1 MSREPHSRRP
11 ARSAARL
18 RLARARLRATGAW
31 ARGVLGDTW
40 RDPGG
45 RILLLAGAWVLGYL
59 AWLVAPG
66 VSSGTR
72 EAWGG
77 LALLPSA
84 TLAVAF
90 AWRTSRCA
98 AVDARSRLAWRHL
111 AAAFGLYFVSDAVW
125 VLLGQPS
132 VSPADA
138 GFVAFYG
145 FAFVGLLGFPTG
157 QETPGRRVQ
166 FWLDAG
172 TVMLSGLLVVWYL
185 ILGPLATAGSGAS
198 LRSLVILS
206 YPVGD
211 LLLLFGA
218 TALLLRG
225 AVDES
230 RRALVIVGVGTL
242 AYLVADLSYA
252 ALSLAG
258 RYHGGLPSDA
268 GWVLGQMA
276 VALGAHVHR
285 RSAVRRAGR
294 AAVDAAS
301 GRRSRIF
308 HLLPYAAAAAV
319 YGLLV
324 VVAHR
329 EWSAPTAGL
338 LLGAVALTALVS
350 ARQVKAML
358 ENTRLETIAAAR
370 QGEARFAAL
379 VQQASDVIAV
389 LDAQTRILYS
399 SGSLE
404 RVFGWAPS
412 AVVGTHLLD
421 LVHEDDR
428 ELVLGEFRRV
438 SERAGATSLLCVRVR
453 RPDGSWRHAESSLTN
468 LAHDPAVGGIVL
480 NGRDVTERKT
490 LEAALAHQAFHDSL
504 THLPNRAL
512 FHDRVVHALARASR
526 EGGGVAVLYL
536 DLDDFKAVNDSLGHA
551 AGDRL
556 LFEVAGRL
564 LNATRGSDTVARL
577 GGDEFAVLL
586 ENVRHGDDER
596 VVAERVLAAL
606 RRPIVID
613 GTPVVTTGSL
623 GLARARPDDDAEG
636 LLRNADTAMYLA
648 KERGKGACECFAPGM
663 HDAMH
668 ERLGIENDLRLAVER
683 GEFHLVYQP
692 IVSLADGRVT
702 GFEALAR
709 WAHPLRGT
717 VPPALFIPHAERTGL
732 IVPLGRW
739 VLREA
744 CRQLAE
750 WRRVLGPAGHALGI
764 SVNVSARQLQEGASL
779 VHDVRT
785 ALADAALPPDC
796 LTLEITESVMMQDTE
811 AAHALLSQLS
821 ALRVHL
827 AVDDFGIGYS
837 SLSYIERFPVDVL
850 KIDKSF
856 VDRIA
861 ADADAGGGES
871 PLTAAIIL
879 IGQTL
884 GLHVV
889 AEGIERAGQAHR
901 LRELGCEFGQG
912 YLFAHP
918 LPPDEAA
925 MRLLHDLTP
934 RRPTLAGAA

>member
-1 MSREPHSRRP
+1 MPPESGSHRS
-11 ARSAARL
+11 ARLAARL
-18 RLARARLRATGAW
+18 RLARARLRVVGARL
-31 ARGVLGDTW
+31 RGPLGDTL

-45 RILLLAGAWVLGYL
+45 RILLLAGTCVLGYL
-59 AWLVAPG
+59 AWLATPG
-66 VSSGTR
+66 VPRGQR

-77 LALLPSA
+77 FALLPSA
-84 TLAVAF
+84 ILAVGF

-98 AVDARSRLAWRHL
+98 AVDARSRRAWRQL
-111 AAAFGLYFVSDAVW
+111 AAAFALYFVSEVVW
-125 VLLGQPS
+125 VALGQPQAS
-132 VSPADA
+132 AADI

-145 FAFVGLLGFPTG
+145 FAFLGLLGFPTG
-157 QETPGRRVQ
+157 EETPGRRLQ

-172 TVMLSGLLVVWYL
+172 TVMLAGLLMVWYL
-185 ILGPLATAGSGAS
+185 ILGPFATMGGGTWRSSLA
-198 LRSLVILS
+198 ILS

-225 AVDES
+225 SAGES
-230 RRALVIVGVGTL
+230 RRALVIVGLGTL
-242 AYLVADLSYA
+242 AYLVADLAYA
-252 ALSLAG
+252 ALALAD
-258 RYHGGLPSDA
+258 RYHAGLPNDA

-276 VALGAHVHR
+276 VALGAHVHH
-285 RSAVRRAGR
+285 R
-294 AAVDAAS
+294 AAAAS
-301 GRRSRIF
+301 GALPPRAAPPVRRGRAF
-308 HLLPYAAAAAV
+308 YVLPYAAVAVV
-319 YGLLV
+319 YGLLL
-324 VVAHR
+324 VVAER
-329 EWSAPTAGL
+329 EWTVPTAGL

-358 ENTRLETIAAAR
+358 ENTRLETLAAAR
-370 QGEARFAAL
+370 RGEARFAAL

-389 LDAQTRILYS
+389 LDAHTRILYTS
-399 SGSLE
+399 PSME

-421 LVHEDDR
+421 AVHEEDR

-438 SERAGATSLLCVRVR
+438 SERPGATSLLCVRVR
-453 RPDGSWRHAESSLTN
+453 RPDGAWRHAESSLTN

-480 NGRDVTERKT
+480 NGRDVTERKN
-490 LEAALAHQAFHDSL
+490 LEAALAHQAFHDAL

-512 FHDRVVHALARASR
+512 FHDRVVHALARAQR

-586 ENVRHGDDER
+586 ENIRHGDDER
-596 VVAERVLAAL
+596 VVAERVLTAL
-606 RRPIVID
+606 RRPLILD
-613 GTPVVTTGSL
+613 GTAVVPTGSL
-623 GLARARPDDDAEG
+623 GIARARPDDDAEM

-683 GEFHLVYQP
+683 GEFHLEYQP
-692 IVSLADGRVT
+692 IVSLDGGRIT
-702 GFEALAR
+702 AFEALAR
-709 WAHPLRGT
+709 WAHPSRGT

-750 WRRVLGPAGHALGI
+750 WRRELGPAGHTLGM
-764 SVNVSARQLQEGASL
+764 SVNVSARQLQEGAGL

-785 ALADAALPPDC
+785 ALADAALPPEC

-811 AAHALLSQLS
+811 AAHAVLSQLS

-861 ADADAGGGES
+861 AEASAGNGES

-912 YLFAHP
+912 YLFARP
-918 LPPDEAA
+918 LPPREAA
-925 MRLLHDLTP
+925 CRLLHELAAE
-934 RRPTLAGAA
+934 RPTIAGAA